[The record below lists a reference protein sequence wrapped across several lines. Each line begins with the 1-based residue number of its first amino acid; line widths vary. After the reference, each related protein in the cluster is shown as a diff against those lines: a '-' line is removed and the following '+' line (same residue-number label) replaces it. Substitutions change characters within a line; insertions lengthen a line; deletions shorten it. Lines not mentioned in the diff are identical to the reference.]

1 MFDEMKAY
9 FDKQVQL
16 VERHCNETT
25 DLKVSALKEATTLA
39 KAAMEVRLESMN
51 NFRDDLRDQAK
62 TLYSRQEH
70 DLYAEKVNDQ
80 IQNHQSILDQLKGK
94 AEQSTVMIALLMSSI
109 ATILALIDF
118 VRHIGG

>member
-1 MFDEMKAY
+1 MFDEMKYY

-25 DLKVSALKEATTLA
+25 DLKVNALKEATTLA
-39 KAAMEVRLESMN
+39 KDAMEVRLEGMN

-62 TLYSRQEH
+62 SLYSRQEH

-118 VRHIGG
+118 IRHIGG